1 MKKVALITGVMGGI
15 GSATVNAFLEQGWR
29 VFGLDRNV
37 PEDNPTDVHYID
49 CDLADPTAI
58 EKAISKVAGLVDRLD
73 ALVNNAAVQITKPLI
88 EMSLEEW
95 DLIMATNLRP
105 AFLTAKLGYALLKQA
120 QGTIIHVSSV
130 HAVATSKDIAAYAAS
145 KGGLAALTRAM
156 AIEFAEDGIRVN
168 AVLPGAV
175 DTPMLRDG
183 LRRGHV
189 GDGTDEELLEALGQ
203 KTVMGRVGTPEE
215 IAQTILYL
223 ADSEKSGFM
232 TGHHLIVDGGAT
244 IRLSTE

>member
-1 MKKVALITGVMGGI
+1 MEKVALITGIMGGI
-15 GSATVNAFLEQGWR
+15 GSATAKAFLAEGWQ

-37 PEDNPTDVHYID
+37 TDDSLEGARNLV
-49 CDLADPTAI
+49 CDLADPDAI
-58 EKAISKVAGLVDRLD
+58 EASIAEVAHSVDRLD

-88 EMSLEEW
+88 TMTLEEW

-105 AFLTAKLGYALLKQA
+105 TFLTAKFSYAMLKRVK
-120 QGTIIHVSSV
+120 GTIINVSSV

-145 KGGLAALTRAM
+145 KGGLVALTRAM
-156 AIEFAEDGIRVN
+156 AIEFADDGIRVN

-189 GDGTDEELLEALGQ
+189 GEGTDEELLDALGRN
-203 KTVMGRVGTPEE
+203 TVIGRIAQPDE
-215 IAQTILYL
+215 IARTILYL
-223 ADSEKSGFM
+223 ADPRKSGFM
-232 TGHHLIVDGGAT
+232 TGNPLIVDGGAT